1 MSQDPT
7 PTFSAETLRDVRE
20 ELRAGLFP
28 INPIKE
34 TDCIQDAT
42 TALAKLTSAEDDFA
56 GYLQLEL
63 RQWMDKD
70 SASPA
75 LRKIIAAALAPNNTM
90 FGGTLSSKY
99 FDIHKSL
106 QTKHTL
112 SHEQSTIFLS
122 HSILMLRLAYHERM
136 SSSQIARLL
145 SARDSRMEFYWRAVQ
160 TFLSEFRITS
170 TAPLQ
175 PALSEAQVRDLYD
188 LDRTLEEESFADA
201 TPDDAAEQ
209 VVDIA
214 QRAGMSDD
222 IHEWLL
228 VLGGDGRD
236 IFVPYLQILLF
247 ICSIA
252 EYYDHAM
259 SYPYE
264 FSPRGNAA
272 VWLFSQFPPAL
283 VEAAANPI
291 LNNAK
296 SVDRIDLG
304 WAESKKSGQIAHARA
319 LAKLLLALEDLSYA
333 AKREVA
339 AWVRRW
345 IHRILRVRDGAT
357 VLVTVPMLEDGDD
370 IRSIIVALG
379 SEPTKTSGVVEQRL
393 LDFLADSLHLG
404 TDWIGR
410 GIGDAVNA
418 SNLSRKK
425 LGDVDFQLIVDKK
438 VRAFEAHAGVLSS
451 VYLEGHKRTLLKPLR
466 LRMESE
472 WRHVSDPSDW
482 SVDVTFVAH
491 DAAPGI
497 FTNNTYSEDGINLR
511 FSTRTYIDFMT
522 EVEKSAGL
530 SLDKFNRIVID
541 RLNQPYTPQKARN
554 SVAAAILATRE
565 SQK

>member
-7 PTFSAETLRDVRE
+7 PTFSPETLRDIRE
-20 ELRAGLFP
+20 VLRAGLFP

-34 TDCIQDAT
+34 PDCIECAAV
-42 TALAKLTSAEDDFA
+42 ALQKSGLSPDDFSE
-56 GYLQLEL
+56 YLQLEL
-63 RQWMDKD
+63 RNWVDKGV
-70 SASPA
+70 ASKA
-75 LRKIIAAALAPNNTM
+75 LRKVMSTALAPNNTM
-90 FGGTLSSKY
+90 FGATLSSKY

-106 QTKHTL
+106 QEKHRL
-112 SHEQSTIFLS
+112 SHEQATIFLS
-122 HSILMLRLAYHERM
+122 HAILMLRLAYHERM

-160 TFLSEFRITS
+160 TFLSGFSISGT
-170 TAPLQ
+170 TALQ
-175 PALSEAQVRDLYD
+175 PTLSETQVKDLYD
-188 LDRTLEEESFADA
+188 SDRILEEDSFADA

-209 VVDIA
+209 VLEIA

-272 VWLFSQFPPAL
+272 VWLFSQFPTTL
-283 VEAAANPI
+283 VEAADNPI

-339 AWVRRW
+339 AWLRRW
-345 IHRILRVRDGAT
+345 IHRIMRTRDGAT
-357 VLVTVPMLEDGDD
+357 ASVTVPFLEDGDD
-370 IRSIIVALG
+370 LRSIILTLG
-379 SEPTKTSGVVEQRL
+379 TEPTKTSGIVEQRL
-393 LDFLADSLHLG
+393 LDFLSESFHSG
-404 TDWIGR
+404 TDWMGR
-410 GIGDAVNA
+410 GIGDSVNA

-425 LGDVDFQLIVDKK
+425 LGDVDFQLITEKK
-438 VRAFEAHAGVLSS
+438 VRAFEAHAGMLSS
-451 VYLEGHKRTLLKPLR
+451 IYLEGHKRTLLKPLR
-466 LRMESE
+466 LRMEAE
-472 WRHVSDPSDW
+472 WMRVSDPGDW

-491 DAAPGI
+491 EAADGI
-497 FTNNTYSEDGINLR
+497 FAHNTDSVDGVNLV
-511 FSTRTYIDFMT
+511 FSTRTYIDLMVA
-522 EVEKSAGL
+522 VESRGEL
-530 SLDKFNRIVID
+530 SWERFNRIVVE
-541 RLNQPYTPQKARN
+541 RLNKPYTPQKARIAVYN
-554 SVAAAILATRE
+554 AIVASR
-565 SQK
+565 QP